1 MSRLPA
7 NAVKLARKLADLE
20 AKYGDQFRVVFEVL
34 NELMAPPAPK
44 RPPIG
49 FNVRERPGTVRGR
62 SRMNR
67 SPPIIAPW

>member
-1 MSRLPA
+1 VSRLPA

-49 FNVRERPGTVRGR
+49 FNVRERRAR
-62 SRMNR
+62 YAASR
-67 SPPIIAPW
+67 A